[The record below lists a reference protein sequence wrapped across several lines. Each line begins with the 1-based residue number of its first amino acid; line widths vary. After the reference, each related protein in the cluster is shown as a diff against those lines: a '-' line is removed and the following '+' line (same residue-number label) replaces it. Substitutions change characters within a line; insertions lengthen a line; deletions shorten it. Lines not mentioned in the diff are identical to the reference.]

1 MRVVT
6 LFHQE
11 VPQELPQWTDSCGK
25 PIDPS
30 RTGWATQTCPLCEQE
45 AEMPFCKTP
54 KGQRIW
60 WQCPNPN
67 CGCGFYTDNHRR
79 PCVGNK
85 ELEAWRRGAEGWA

>member
-1 MRVVT
+1 
-6 LFHQE
+6 
-11 VPQELPQWTDSCGK
+11 
-25 PIDPS
+25 
-30 RTGWATQTCPLCEQE
+30 
-45 AEMPFCKTP
+45 MPFCKTP